1 MAPPP
6 AEALALTGALDV
18 AAELDGA
25 GPLDELLAAGGVLV
39 AELLLGVLDLL
50 EQAASASATVPVAA
64 MTLTVLFTTPP
75 LFTSPVKC
83 CRDYRA
89 ARLTAHAGTGSRR
102 AGDAFLSVR
111 GQPGHPPR
119 DQNVTPS

>member
-6 AEALALTGALDV
+6 AGALELAGALDG
-18 AAELDGA
+18 AAELDDAGA
-25 GPLDELLAAGGVLV
+25 LLADALVALLAAGGVLL

-75 LFTSPVKC
+75 LNTSPVKC
-83 CRDYRA
+83 CGDYRA
-89 ARLTAHAGTGSRR
+89 AR
-102 AGDAFLSVR
+102 
-111 GQPGHPPR
+111 
-119 DQNVTPS
+119 